1 MIVKLGLW
9 NVNKSWPPT
18 NVLKVSKM
26 LKLKLCILKRAV
38 KFHFWWFLWFIIGI
52 VNTFFQVSPLLLY
65 WNQTCCFQQGIRCA
79 KRLKNCRLTVN
90 FSIIGCFLRIL
101 EIRTTYVSESA
112 AYHNYLERSYCH
124 HIRALFVFQ
133 ILQYVNI

>member
-1 MIVKLGLW
+1 M
-9 NVNKSWPPT
+9 
-18 NVLKVSKM
+18 
-26 LKLKLCILKRAV
+26 KRAV

-90 FSIIGCFLRIL
+90 FSIIGCFLRVL
-101 EIRTTYVSESA
+101 EIRTTYVSKSA
-112 AYHNYLERSYCH
+112 AYHNYLERSYYH
-124 HIRALFVFQ
+124 HIRALFFFKHFNTLIFSGSKNWIHTKHRSAIIVAVMFYHW
-133 ILQYVNI
+133 LHNT